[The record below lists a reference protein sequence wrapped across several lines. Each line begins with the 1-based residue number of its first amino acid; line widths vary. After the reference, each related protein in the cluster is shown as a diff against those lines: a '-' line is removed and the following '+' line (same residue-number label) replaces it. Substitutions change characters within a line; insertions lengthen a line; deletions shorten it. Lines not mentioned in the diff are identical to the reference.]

1 MNIYISNLSFTILDK
16 DLKGFFSEYGEVS
29 SAKIIIDRVT
39 MRSRGF
45 GFVEMPDN
53 EGSKK
58 AIAALDGTT
67 IDGRVIK
74 VTEAREKE
82 ERSGY
87 RSNNDRNFNN
97 SSSYNKNGY

>member
-45 GFVEMPDN
+45 GFVEMPND
-53 EGSKK
+53 EASKK

-67 IDGRVIK
+67 IDGRTIK
-74 VTEAREKE
+74 VTEARQKE
-82 ERSGY
+82 QRPRDHTDGGY
-87 RSNNDRNFNN
+87 NN
-97 SSSYNKNGY
+97 SNSYNENRY